1 MTQRVSLYFVA
12 IAAVF
17 ITTLITANIVA
28 VKAIP
33 GLGPLGPVPAAM
45 LVFPISYIFGD
56 ILTEVYGYAR
66 ARQVIWLGFGCNLY
80 AVLTFAVA
88 GWLPGAAWWTPAL
101 QASYGQILGATPR
114 LLAAS
119 FIAYLVGEFAN
130 SYVLARVKV
139 ATGGRHLWLRTIA
152 STLVG
157 QGLDSVVFIG
167 LAFGLQWP
175 IIVSQW
181 LLKCLYE
188 AVATPVTYA
197 IVGRLKRAEGL
208 DTYDRDTDFN
218 PFRLRDAPEAP

>member
-28 VKAIP
+28 IKPIP

-66 ARQVIWLGFGCNLY
+66 ARQVIWLGFACNLY
-80 AVLTFAVA
+80 AVLTITLA
-88 GWLPGAAWWTPAL
+88 GRLPGAAWWTPQL

-119 FIAYLVGEFAN
+119 FVAYLVGEFAN

-139 ATGGRHLWLRTIA
+139 ATGGRYLWLRTIA

-188 AVATPVTYA
+188 AAATPVTYA

-208 DTYDRDTDFN
+208 DVYDRDTNFN
-218 PFRLRDAPEAP
+218 PFHLSDAAEAS